1 MNRFFI
7 PELGREEGVCFSG
20 NVSGPW
26 REGRWQTCCL
36 SARFSA
42 EAKHSEQQALAQ
54 RGCAMRKSSKKLI
67 AVFILLGW
75 GACAPQVSWAQVGG
89 SLNSSAGI
97 VVDPEGVLQLRTYED
112 PNGAL
117 MRARI
122 SAATAALPQDI
133 RRRSPLR
140 KVSLNRLES
149 ALAEAIDKNT
159 QPDAAMRYL
168 AGLTRLEYVFYY
180 PATQDIVIAGPAEG
194 WVSDASG
201 RVVGMKT
208 GQPCL
213 ELQDLIVALR
223 AFAPGTLDDTV
234 ITVSIDP
241 TQEGL
246 QKMQQFLANLRG
258 IRPDDAN
265 RIAAGLQN
273 SLGLQE
279 VAFGGVAANTHFAQV
294 LVEADYRMKLIGIG
308 LEKPP
313 VRLATYIDKAN
324 PAAVSRNAMRR
335 WYFVPDYERVMV
347 SDDDLAM
354 EMVGEGVKL
363 VGEDEVVQSDGS
375 RAGVQQVDRAS
386 RAFTHSFTRAYRK
399 MAQKSPIWAQLRNLI
414 DLSVAAAF
422 IRDQNFYEM
431 ADWSMPVFLDEGAY
445 PVQTYNTPVQ
455 VETAVNVRWKGNTL
469 MTPVGGG
476 VRIEATEALTGTNL
490 KSDEKGSVKEAHA
503 AVQPEKIDHN
513 RWWWD

>member
-1 MNRFFI
+1 MRKNSKA
-7 PELGREEGVCFSG
+7 FSTVLLFVWAAIFPQIG
-20 NVSGPW
+20 WGQGTPGDVSG
-26 REGRWQTCCL
+26 
-36 SARFSA
+36 
-42 EAKHSEQQALAQ
+42 
-54 RGCAMRKSSKKLI
+54 
-67 AVFILLGW
+67 V
-75 GACAPQVSWAQVGG
+75 
-89 SLNSSAGI
+89 AGI
-97 VVDPEGVLQLRTYED
+97 LVDPEGVLQLRTYED
-112 PNGAL
+112 PDGSL
-117 MRARI
+117 MRSRI
-122 SAATAALPQDI
+122 TAAKAALPQDI
-133 RRRSPLR
+133 RQRSRLR
-140 KVSLNRLES
+140 KVSLNRLEQ
-149 ALAEAIDKNT
+149 ALSNAIENNQQAD
-159 QPDAAMRYL
+159 DAMRYL
-168 AGLTRLEYVFYY
+168 AGMTRLEYVFYY
-180 PATQDIVIAGPAEG
+180 PETQDIVIAGPAEG
-194 WVSDASG
+194 WVTDASG
-201 RVVGMKT
+201 RVVGMQS

-223 AFAPGTLDDTV
+223 TFSPGSLNDTV

-246 QKMQQFLANLRG
+246 QRMQQFLSNLRG
-258 IRPDDAN
+258 VRPNDAT

-279 VAFGGVAANTHFAQV
+279 VAFSGVAANTHFAQV

-354 EMVGEGVKL
+354 EMVGDGVKL
-363 VGEDEVVQSDGS
+363 IGEDEVVNADGS

-386 RAFTHSFTRAYRK
+386 RVFTHSFTRAYHK

-431 ADWSMPVFLDEGAY
+431 ANWSMPIFSDEGAY
-445 PVQTYNTPVQ
+445 PVQTYNTPVR

-476 VRIEATEALTGTNL
+476 VRIEATEALTGSNI
-490 KSDEKGSVKEAHA
+490 KSDEKGSVKDAHA
-503 AVQPEKIDHN
+503 AVRPGKIDHS

>member
-1 MNRFFI
+1 
-7 PELGREEGVCFSG
+7 
-20 NVSGPW
+20 
-26 REGRWQTCCL
+26 
-36 SARFSA
+36 
-42 EAKHSEQQALAQ
+42 
-54 RGCAMRKSSKKLI
+54 MRKSSNLFTPVLLV
-67 AVFILLGW
+67 VFWAACSPSISW
-75 GACAPQVSWAQVGG
+75 GQAGG
-89 SLNSSAGI
+89 GGGGNIGGDLSGVAG
-97 VVDPEGVLQLRTYED
+97 VLVDPEGVLKLRTYED

-117 MRARI
+117 MRSRINAAR
-122 SAATAALPQDI
+122 AALPQDI
-133 RRRSPLR
+133 RQRSPLR
-140 KVSLNRLES
+140 KVSLNRLEK
-149 ALAEAIDKNT
+149 ALADAIDNNR
-159 QPDAAMRYL
+159 QPDDAMLYL
-168 AGLTRLEYVFYY
+168 AGLNRLEYVFYY
-180 PATQDIVIAGPAEG
+180 PETQDIVIAGPAEG
-194 WVSDASG
+194 WVHDASD
-201 RVVGMKT
+201 RVVGIHT

-223 AFAPGTLDDTV
+223 TFSPGSLDDTV

-246 QKMQQFLANLRG
+246 QRMQQFLANLRG
-258 IRPDDAN
+258 VRPSDAT
-265 RIAAGLQN
+265 RIATGLQN

-279 VAFGGVAANTHFAQV
+279 VAFNGVAANTHFAQV

-324 PAAVSRNAMRR
+324 PASVARNAMRR

-363 VGEDEVVQSDGS
+363 IGEDEVVNRDGS
-375 RAGVQQVDRAS
+375 RSGVGQVDRAS
-386 RAFTHSFTRAYRK
+386 RVFTHSFTRAYRK
-399 MAQKSPIWAQLRNLI
+399 MAEKSPIWAQLRNLI

-422 IRDQNFYEM
+422 IRDQHFYEM
-431 ADWSMPVFLDEGAY
+431 ANWSMPVFSDEGAY
-445 PVQTYNTPVQ
+445 PVQTYNTPVR

-476 VRIEATEALTGTNL
+476 VRIQATEALTGTNL
-490 KSDEKGSVKEAHA
+490 KSDNKGSVKEAHA
-503 AVQPEKIDHN
+503 AVQPEKIDHS

>member
-1 MNRFFI
+1 
-7 PELGREEGVCFSG
+7 
-20 NVSGPW
+20 
-26 REGRWQTCCL
+26 
-36 SARFSA
+36 
-42 EAKHSEQQALAQ
+42 
-54 RGCAMRKSSKKLI
+54 MRQSSKKVI
-67 AVFILLGW
+67 AFLVLLGW
-75 GACAPQVSWAQVGG
+75 ACWVPQLGFGQAGVGQNAINQT
-89 SLNSSAGI
+89 SGI
-97 VVDPEGVLQLRTYED
+97 LVDPSGVLQLRTYED
-112 PNGAL
+112 PNGNL

-122 SAATAALPQDI
+122 AAATAALPQDI

-140 KVSLNRLES
+140 KVSLNRLEN
-149 ALAEAIDKNT
+149 ALADAIKNNR
-159 QPDAAMRYL
+159 QPDDAMRYL

-180 PATQDIVIAGPAEG
+180 PETRDIVIAGPAEG
-194 WVSDASG
+194 WVNDASG
-201 RVVGMKT
+201 RVVGMES

-223 AFAPGTLDDTV
+223 TFAPGSLDDTV

-246 QKMQQFLANLRG
+246 RKMQAFLTSLRG
-258 IRPDDAN
+258 IRPSDAN

-273 SLGLQE
+273 SLGLQK
-279 VAFGGVAANTHFAQV
+279 VAFSGVSANTHFAQV

-313 VRLATYIDKAN
+313 VRLSTYIDKAN
-324 PAAVSRNAMRR
+324 PAAVSQNAMRR

-347 SDDDLAM
+347 SDDELAM

-363 VGEDEVVQSDGS
+363 IGEDEVVGTDGS
-375 RAGVQQVDRAS
+375 RQGIAQADRAS
-386 RAFTHSFTRAYRK
+386 RAFTHSFTRMYQK
-399 MAQKSPIWAQLRNLI
+399 MAVRSPIWAQLRNLI

-422 IRDQNFYEM
+422 IRDQGFYEM
-431 ADWSMPVFLDEGAY
+431 ADWTMPVFSNESAY
-445 PVQTYNTPVQ
+445 PVQTYHTPVR

-490 KSDEKGSVKEAHA
+490 KSDEKGSVKQAHA
-503 AVQPEKIDHN
+503 AVQPQKIDHA

>member
-1 MNRFFI
+1 MRMR
-7 PELGREEGVCFSG
+7 P
-20 NVSGPW
+20 
-26 REGRWQTCCL
+26 
-36 SARFSA
+36 A
-42 EAKHSEQQALAQ
+42 SESSEKQSCDIKYLKQQGLAQ
-54 RGCAMRKSSKKLI
+54 RGRAMRKSSKKFR
-67 AVFILLGW
+67 AVLLLFIGTVWMPQMGW
-75 GACAPQVSWAQVGG
+75 GQGG
-89 SLNSSAGI
+89 EDISGVAGI
-97 VVDPEGVLQLRTYED
+97 LVDPEGVLQLRTYED
-112 PNGAL
+112 PNGTL
-117 MRARI
+117 MRSRI
-122 SAATAALPQDI
+122 SAAKAALPQDI
-133 RRRSPLR
+133 RQRSPLR
-140 KVSLNRLES
+140 KVSLNRLEG
-149 ALAEAIDKNT
+149 ALSDAINNNR
-159 QPDAAMRYL
+159 QPDDAMRYL

-180 PATQDIVIAGPAEG
+180 PETQDIVIAGP
-194 WVSDASG
+194 WVNDASG
-201 RVVGMKT
+201 RVVGMNS

-223 AFAPGTLDDTV
+223 TFAPGSLDDTV

-241 TQEGL
+241 TQDGL

-258 IRPDDAN
+258 VRPSDAN
-265 RIAAGLQN
+265 RIALGLQN

-279 VAFGGVAANTHFAQV
+279 VAFGGVASNTHFAQV

-324 PAAVSRNAMRR
+324 PAAVARNAMRR

-363 VGEDEVVQSDGS
+363 IGEDEVVNADGS

-431 ADWSMPVFLDEGAY
+431 ADWSMPVFSDEGSY
-445 PVQTYNTPVQ
+445 PVQTYNTPVR

-476 VRIEATEALTGTNL
+476 VRIEATEALTGSNL
-490 KSDEKGSVKEAHA
+490 KSDEKGSVKDAHA
-503 AVQPEKIDHN
+503 AVQPGKIDDN
-513 RWWWD
+513 RGWWD

>member
-1 MNRFFI
+1 MRKNSKA
-7 PELGREEGVCFSG
+7 FSTVLLFVWTAIFPQIG
-20 NVSGPW
+20 WGQGTPGDVSG
-26 REGRWQTCCL
+26 
-36 SARFSA
+36 
-42 EAKHSEQQALAQ
+42 
-54 RGCAMRKSSKKLI
+54 
-67 AVFILLGW
+67 V
-75 GACAPQVSWAQVGG
+75 
-89 SLNSSAGI
+89 AGI
-97 VVDPEGVLQLRTYED
+97 LVDPEGVLQLRTYED
-112 PNGAL
+112 PDGSL
-117 MRARI
+117 MRSRI
-122 SAATAALPQDI
+122 TAAKAALPQDI
-133 RRRSPLR
+133 RQRSRLR
-140 KVSLNRLES
+140 KVSLNRLEQ
-149 ALAEAIDKNT
+149 ALSNAIENNQQAD
-159 QPDAAMRYL
+159 DAMRYL
-168 AGLTRLEYVFYY
+168 AGMTRLEYVFYY
-180 PATQDIVIAGPAEG
+180 PETRDIVIAGPAEG
-194 WVSDASG
+194 WVTDASG
-201 RVVGMKT
+201 RVVGMQS

-223 AFAPGTLDDTV
+223 TFSPGSLNDTV

-246 QKMQQFLANLRG
+246 QRMQQFLSNLRG
-258 IRPDDAN
+258 VRPNDAT

-279 VAFGGVAANTHFAQV
+279 VAFSGVAANTHFAQV

-354 EMVGEGVKL
+354 EMVGDGVKL
-363 VGEDEVVQSDGS
+363 IGEDEVVNADGS

-386 RAFTHSFTRAYRK
+386 RVFTHSFTRAYHK

-431 ADWSMPVFLDEGAY
+431 ANWSMPIFSDEGAY
-445 PVQTYNTPVQ
+445 PVQTYNTPVR

-476 VRIEATEALTGTNL
+476 VRIEATEALTGSNI
-490 KSDEKGSVKEAHA
+490 KSDEKGSVKDAHA
-503 AVQPEKIDHN
+503 AVRPGKIDHS

>member
-1 MNRFFI
+1 MRKNSKA
-7 PELGREEGVCFSG
+7 FSTVLLFVWTAIFPQIG
-20 NVSGPW
+20 WGQATPGDVSG
-26 REGRWQTCCL
+26 
-36 SARFSA
+36 
-42 EAKHSEQQALAQ
+42 
-54 RGCAMRKSSKKLI
+54 
-67 AVFILLGW
+67 V
-75 GACAPQVSWAQVGG
+75 
-89 SLNSSAGI
+89 AGI
-97 VVDPEGVLQLRTYED
+97 RVDPEGVLQLRTYED
-112 PNGAL
+112 PDGSL
-117 MRARI
+117 MRSRI
-122 SAATAALPQDI
+122 TAAKAALPQDI
-133 RRRSPLR
+133 RQRSRLR
-140 KVSLNRLES
+140 KVSLNRLEQ
-149 ALAEAIDKNT
+149 ALSNAIENNQQAD
-159 QPDAAMRYL
+159 DAMRYL
-168 AGLTRLEYVFYY
+168 AGMTRLEYVFYY
-180 PATQDIVIAGPAEG
+180 PETRDIVIAGPAEG
-194 WVSDASG
+194 WVTDASG
-201 RVVGMKT
+201 RVVGMQS

-223 AFAPGTLDDTV
+223 TFSPGSLNDTV

-246 QKMQQFLANLRG
+246 QRMQQFLSNLRG
-258 IRPDDAN
+258 VRPNDAT

-279 VAFGGVAANTHFAQV
+279 VAFSGVAANTHFAQV

-354 EMVGEGVKL
+354 EMVGDGVKL
-363 VGEDEVVQSDGS
+363 IGEDEVVNADGS

-386 RAFTHSFTRAYRK
+386 RVFTHSFTRAYHK

-431 ADWSMPVFLDEGAY
+431 ANWSMPIFSDEGAY
-445 PVQTYNTPVQ
+445 PVQTYNTPVR

-476 VRIEATEALTGTNL
+476 VRIEATEALTGSNI
-490 KSDEKGSVKEAHA
+490 KSDEKGSVKDAHA
-503 AVQPEKIDHN
+503 AVRPGKIDHS